1 MTPRTLIKAGALAAG
16 GALAFW
22 FFSQRREATPAW
34 VRKKQRKEARREAAR
49 RERERTPA
57 RPGEV
62 HVEVEAARGLAVP
75 LGEQLK

>member
-1 MTPRTLIKAGALAAG
+1 MAG
-16 GALAFW
+16 GALAYW

-34 VRKKQRKEARREAAR
+34 IEKKQRKEARREAAR
-49 RERERTPA
+49 RERERPPA

-62 HVEVEAARGLAVP
+62 HVEVEAAQGLAVP